1 MTVHMLRVQTS
12 QPQVLSVAQ
21 IRQAVENWTAR
32 YDESLPE
39 QRQTITLV
47 EPVAA
52 IDETAREPFL
62 SGEWRFAWDED
73 ADVLV
78 QTIIDTLSEVVD
90 WGIVRYHECNHDETS
105 PAGCQWDRVETV
117 GEPPASILES

>member
-12 QPQVLSVAQ
+12 RPQFLSVAQ
-21 IRQAVENWTAR
+21 IRQAVEIWTTQ

-47 EPVAA
+47 EPQAMA
-52 IDETAREPFL
+52 GDSDREPYL

-90 WGIVRYHECNHDETS
+90 WAIVRYHECEHDETD
-105 PAGCQWDRVETV
+105 PGDCAWDRVETL
-117 GEPPASILES
+117 GDAPARRQ